1 MAWLETVVNRSNPT
15 ADHGV
20 VRFVFALLNSGT
32 EAAKSGSEISYMTTA
47 KPSSVRRT
55 LEDLNGPIYPKVFP
69 IGAGRFNFVA

>member
-32 EAAKSGSEISYMTTA
+32 EAAKSSSELRWL
-47 KPSSVRRT
+47 V
-55 LEDLNGPIYPKVFP
+55 
-69 IGAGRFNFVA
+69 